1 MPDLGDDVKN
11 ITPEDAIRNAN
22 VQAKQRALERS
33 IRDSK
38 EKLDI
43 ANKLGDKDL
52 IDKYKSK
59 IRTQQGAMRDFLKDK
74 PFLHRDYARERYF
87 KPKEETENE

>member
-59 IRTQQGAMRDFLKDK
+59 IRTQQRC
-74 PFLHRDYARERYF
+74 YA
-87 KPKEETENE
+87 